1 MEDQGGVG
9 VLDESLGFCVHDVQE
24 ASAAVMSGQ
33 AGGEAGGNHA
43 FWANI
48 IGGHWGL
55 PGQVVVRR

>member
-1 MEDQGGVG
+1 M
-9 VLDESLGFCVHDVQE
+9 HDVQE